1 MHHKHFETIDSTQ
14 LYLKNNYSDLAKKN
28 REKNILISSSQ
39 QSKGIGR
46 HGNSWDHYKN
56 SLAFSFSLEITQN
69 KNLSILPLNLS
80 VYLIEWLE
88 TKTETPLSVKW
99 PNDIIIKPFKKCGGI
114 LCNYLNPETM
124 IVGIGL
130 NYGNISFQKEH
141 SYKTKPGVISKGREL
156 NEKEKKD
163 LPISF
168 YEYLL
173 KKDYNSQ
180 TKLREWERLCAHLN
194 HRVRLT
200 IGPNNSCEGL
210 FKGLSHS
217 GEAIIEDERKVEKS
231 FCSGSLNII

>member
-1 MHHKHFETIDSTQ
+1 MQHTHFETIDSTQ
-14 LYLKNNYSDLAKKN
+14 LYLKNNYSSLV
-28 REKNILISSSQ
+28 EKHKENNILISSSL

-46 HGNSWDHYKN
+46 HGNGWDHYKN
-56 SLAFSFSLEITQN
+56 SLAFSFSLTINQN

-88 TKTETPLSVKW
+88 TKTETLLSVKW

-114 LCNYLNPETM
+114 LCNFLNPETM

-130 NYGNISFQKEH
+130 NYGNISFQQEY
-141 SYKTKPGVISKGREL
+141 SYKTKPGVISKDREL
-156 NEKEKKD
+156 SEKEKKD
-163 LPISF
+163 LPLSF

-180 TKLREWERLCAHLN
+180 DKLKEWERLCAHLN
-194 HRVRLT
+194 QKVKLT
-200 IGPNNSCEGL
+200 IGPNNSCEGI
-210 FKGLSHS
+210 FKGLSHR
-217 GEAIIEDERKVEKS
+217 GEAIIEDERKIERN

>member
-1 MHHKHFETIDSTQ
+1 MYHEHFETIDSTQ
-14 LYLKNNYSDLAKKN
+14 LYLKNNYSNLAKKN
-28 REKNILISSSQ
+28 REKNILISSSL

-130 NYGNISFQKEH
+130 NYGNISFQKEN

-156 NEKEKKD
+156 SEKEKKD
-163 LPISF
+163 LPLSF

-180 TKLREWERLCAHLN
+180 TKLKDWERLCAHLN
-194 HRVRLT
+194 HKVRLT
-200 IGPNNSCEGL
+200 IGPNNSYEGL

-217 GEAIIEDERKVEKS
+217 GEAIIED
-231 FCSGSLNII
+231 